1 MSVTFFYKKHFLLLF
16 VLGMLGATY
25 GAHSQIVTTIAGGDT
40 LKGYSGDGGPAI
52 EAELAYPQGMA
63 VDGKGNLYIADMYNN
78 VVRKIDPAGIITTF
92 AGTGVAGYNGDDR
105 QATAARLYAPYYVA
119 VDTADNIYISDSR
132 NSRIRKVDN
141 AGIISTF
148 AGTGNEGYWGDHGPA
163 TAAELSSPAGMAFD
177 GAGNMYVADLL
188 NLRIRKISPTGE
200 ITSVC
205 GLGQG
210 GSSGDGGPA
219 SAALLDKPFGI
230 TTDFRGNV
238 YVADCFN
245 NRIRK
250 IDAKTGIISTYA
262 GGAGLL
268 GGYYGDGRA
277 ATAAMLNNPTD
288 VKCDDTGSLYIADS
302 KNFRIRKVDT
312 FGVITTIAGNG
323 VEDHGGDGGPA
334 TSAQFV
340 VPFGLALDYAGNLFV
355 SEFTNDIRFVHLL
368 KANQLSLIVY
378 PNPTFDGLVNVY
390 FGSQY
395 QENVKVI
402 IVDMTGRQIYSATTV
417 SNKTLQVNIEPAGY
431 YFIRGTSAHGSW
443 KGPISV
449 AH

>member
-1 MSVTFFYKKHFLLLF
+1 MKMIVFYKKYFLLLF
-16 VLGMLGATY
+16 ILSVIGVPY
-25 GAHSQIVTTIAGGDT
+25 GVNGQTVATIAGGDT

-52 EAELAYPQGMA
+52 EAELANPQGMA
-63 VDGKGNLYIADMYNN
+63 VDSKGNLYIADIYNN
-78 VVRKIDPAGIITTF
+78 VVRRIDPSGVITTF
-92 AGTGVAGYNGDDR
+92 AGTGVGGYNGDGR
-105 QATAARLYAPYYVA
+105 QAKTAQLNEPYYVA
-119 VDTADNIYISDSR
+119 VDTGNNIYISDSR
-132 NSRIRKVDN
+132 NSRIRKVN
-141 AGIISTF
+141 GEGIISTF
-148 AGTGNEGYWGDHGPA
+148 AGNGTEGYWGDRGPA
-163 TAAELSSPAGMAFD
+163 TAAELSRPAGMAFD
-177 GAGNMYVADLL
+177 PSGNMYISDLL
-188 NLRIRKISPTGE
+188 NLRIRKVTPDGE

-205 GLGQG
+205 GVGQG
-210 GSSGDGGPA
+210 GSFGDGGPA
-219 SAALLDKPFGI
+219 TAASLDKPFGI
-230 TTDFRGNV
+230 TTDFKGNV

-250 IDAKTGIISTYA
+250 IDAQTGIISTYA

-288 VKCDDTGSLYIADS
+288 VKCDDTGALYIADS

-312 FGVITTIAGNG
+312 FGIITTIAGNG

-334 TSAQFV
+334 TAAQFV

-355 SEFTNDIRFVHLL
+355 SEFTNDIRYVHLA
-368 KANQLSLIVY
+368 KSNQVILSVY
-378 PNPTFDGLVNVY
+378 PNPTFNGQVNVY
-390 FGSQY
+390 FGSHY
-395 QENVKVI
+395 EENVKVI
-402 IVDMTGRQIYSATTV
+402 VVDMTGRQLFSTTTV
-417 SNKTLQVNIEPAGY
+417 TNKTLLVNIEPAGY